1 MQPKHDSATESP
13 EDPLTR
19 SLPRVAALERGLAV
33 LDAFL
38 GPAACRSLAELTR
51 ATGLPKSNVLRSL
64 GSLKRVG
71 HVVRLATGRY
81 QLGAKV
87 MLLGDAYRANFRLE
101 DHVLPALR
109 AMAETTGES
118 AAFQI
123 REQDNQLTLFR
134 VESQQPVRDVLSF
147 TTSLPLGATAAGMVL
162 TLSHWDE
169 EIARGHPRVYATAGL
184 FNAQTASLATAVF
197 GAEGRLM
204 GSLTVSGPIERML
217 NADQA
222 TRARQMAQAATRLSL
237 ALGAPLRLERPDPE
251 LIRG

>member
-1 MQPKHDSATESP
+1 MQPKHDSPFEAP
-13 EDPLTR
+13 ENPLTR
-19 SLPRVAALERGLAV
+19 SPPRVAALERGLAV

-38 GPAACRSLAELTR
+38 GPATCRSLAELTR

-64 GSLKRVG
+64 GSLERVG

-81 QLGAKV
+81 KLGARV

-101 DHVLPALR
+101 DHVIPALR

-162 TLSHWDE
+162 TQSHWDE
-169 EIARGHPRVYATAGL
+169 EIARGHARVYATAGL
-184 FNAQTASLATAVF
+184 FNAQTASLATAVY

-222 TRARQMAQAATRLSL
+222 TRARQMAQAATGLSV
-237 ALGAPLRLERPDPE
+237 ALGASLPLARPDPE